1 MKLAYVDL
9 CGFRGYRKQ
18 LRIEFPGGF
27 TVIDGRNGVG
37 KSTIF
42 DAVEFGLT
50 GTITKYGDATA
61 DRETIADYI
70 WWTGEGPPPD
80 ERYVEVGFQDG
91 DDVLP
96 VRRTQLSEA
105 DPSAMDALMQRLCD
119 VATMP
124 KSPLGQLGRASIIRD
139 EHIASLSLDL
149 KEADRYGLLCDAIG
163 ATDADVWIER
173 GARLASLAKR
183 RLQAAEKEVED
194 TAREVTAAGRQVDEL
209 RSGVMEEATVAAAAS
224 RLQAFIG
231 RTVLPDQLADPARTA
246 IVERLRTLEDLN
258 WLRSAW
264 ENAVD
269 AEARLSDLRSAI
281 ATVENNKRLAE
292 AGLAA
297 LEDGE
302 PEASLGDLACQA
314 RDLDALVR
322 LGRNLGL
329 HDGHCPLCASN
340 ITHSQFD
347 NGLAIAAAHARQL
360 DEKAVEMASL
370 ERARK
375 AAQDALIAAEEELK
389 RQQNLLSL
397 SEATAEEFRQRLIAI
412 GLPENAG
419 LQEISER
426 HQVLT
431 ATISATREDLRIIDT
446 LKLNDGLAR
455 ALRAEAEANEVNS
468 RAEKK
473 LGLARRADNRA
484 QALHDAARRAAGES
498 LDRRLERVL
507 PLMSELYRRL
517 RPHPIWGDIEYKIRG
532 DVRRFLK
539 LQVGNELNPQFI
551 FSSGQRR
558 ATGLAFLLSVNLS
571 LAWSRWSTILL
582 DDPVQHVDDF
592 RSIQLTEVLAQLLT
606 GGRQIIC
613 AVEDAALA
621 DLLCR
626 RLPISRRGDGK
637 RVTLGPAPDG
647 SLTKLQEFELAPL
660 PQQSLVTGP
669 QRLAV

>member
-1 MKLAYVDL
+1 M
-9 CGFRGYRKQ
+9 
-18 LRIEFPGGF
+18 
-27 TVIDGRNGVG
+27 
-37 KSTIF
+37 
-42 DAVEFGLT
+42 DAV
-50 GTITKYGDATA
+50 
-61 DRETIADYI
+61 
-70 WWTGEGPPPD
+70 
-80 ERYVEVGFQDG
+80 
-91 DDVLP
+91 
-96 VRRTQLSEA
+96 
-105 DPSAMDALMQRLCD
+105 MQRLCD

-124 KSPLGQLGRASIIRD
+124 KSPLKQLCAASIIRD
-139 EHIASLSLDL
+139 EHIASLSLDM
-149 KEADRYGLLCDAIG
+149 KEADRYALLCDAIG

-173 GARLASLAKR
+173 GARLSRLAKK
-183 RLQAAEKEVED
+183 RLEAAEKEVVD
-194 TAREVTAAGRQVDEL
+194 TAREVAAAGLRVDEL
-209 RSGVMEEATVAAAAS
+209 RAGLMEETTVAASAS

-231 RTVLPDQLADPARTA
+231 RTAPPDQLADPARTA
-246 IVERLRTLEDLN
+246 IAERLRQLEDLN
-258 WLRSAW
+258 WLRNAW
-264 ENAVD
+264 KNAID
-269 AEARLSDLRSAI
+269 AEERLPDLRSAI
-281 ATVENNKRLAE
+281 ATAENNKLLAE

-302 PEASLGDLACQA
+302 PEATSGDLARQA

-340 ITHSQFD
+340 ITHSEFE

-370 ERARK
+370 ERART
-375 AAQDALIAAEEELK
+375 AAQDALIAAEEELN
-389 RQQNLLSL
+389 RHQNLLSL
-397 SEATAEEFRQRLIAI
+397 SEATITEFRQRLIAI
-412 GLPENAG
+412 GLAENAG
-419 LQEISER
+419 LKEISE
-426 HQVLT
+426 QDQALT
-431 ATISATREDLRIIDT
+431 ATISAAREDLRIIDT

-455 ALRAEAEANEVNS
+455 ALRAEAEAKEVNS
-468 RAEKK
+468 PAEKK
-473 LGLARRADNRA
+473 LGLARRAENRA
-484 QALHDAARRAAGES
+484 QALHSAARRAAGES

-517 RPHPIWGDIEYKIRG
+517 RSHPIWSDIEYKIRG

-571 LAWSRWSTILL
+571 LAWSKWRTILL

-592 RSIQLTEVLAQLLT
+592 RSIQLTEVVAQLLA

-626 RLPISRRGDGK
+626 RLPINRQGDGK

-647 SLTKLQEFELAPL
+647 SLT
-660 PQQSLVTGP
+660 T
-669 QRLAV
+669 

>member
-9 CGFRGYRKQ
+9 CGFRGYQKQ
-18 LRIEFPGGF
+18 LRIEFPDGF

-42 DAVEFGLT
+42 DAIEFGLT

-80 ERYVEVGFQDG
+80 ERYVEIGFHDG
-91 DDVLP
+91 NDILR

-105 DPSAMDALMQRLCD
+105 DPSAMDAVMQRLCD

-124 KSPLGQLGRASIIRD
+124 KSPLKQLCAASIIRD
-139 EHIASLSLDL
+139 EHIASLSLDM
-149 KEADRYGLLCDAIG
+149 KEADRYALLCDAIG

-173 GARLASLAKR
+173 GSRLARLAKKR
-183 RLQAAEKEVED
+183 LEAAEKEVED
-194 TAREVTAAGRQVDEL
+194 TAREVAAAGLRVDEL
-209 RSGVMEEATVAAAAS
+209 RAGLMEETTVAASAS

-231 RTVLPDQLADPARTA
+231 RTVPPDQLADPARTA
-246 IVERLRTLEDLN
+246 IAERLRRLEDLN
-258 WLRSAW
+258 WLRNAW
-264 ENAVD
+264 KNAFD
-269 AEARLSDLRSAI
+269 AEARLPDLRSAI
-281 ATVENNKRLAE
+281 AAVEKDKLSAE
-292 AGLAA
+292 ADLAA
-297 LEDGE
+297 LEDRE
-302 PEASLGDLACQA
+302 PKASSGDLARQA
-314 RDLDALVR
+314 RDLDALVT

-329 HDGHCPLCASN
+329 HEGHCPLCASR
-340 ITHSQFD
+340 ITHSEFE

-370 ERARK
+370 ERGRK
-375 AAQDALIAAEEELK
+375 AAQDALNAAEEELN
-389 RQQNLLSL
+389 RHQTLLSR
-397 SEATAEEFRQRLIAI
+397 SEATVTEFRQRLIAI
-412 GLPENAG
+412 GLPESAG
-419 LQEISER
+419 LNEISE
-426 HQVLT
+426 HYQALT
-431 ATISATREDLRIIDT
+431 ATISTARGDLRIIDT

-455 ALRAEAEANEVNS
+455 ALRAEAEAKEANS
-468 RAEKK
+468 RAERK
-473 LGLARRADNRA
+473 LGLARRANNRA

-498 LDRRLERVL
+498 LDLRLERVL

-571 LAWSRWSTILL
+571 LAWSKWRTILL
-582 DDPVQHVDDF
+582 DDPVQHIDDF
-592 RSIQLTEVLAQLLT
+592 RSIQLTEVLAQLLA
-606 GGRQIIC
+606 GRRQIIC

-626 RLPISRRGDGK
+626 RLPIDRQGDGK

-660 PQQSLVTGP
+660 PQHSLVTGP